1 MAYSNKDETSILGA
15 SEAELVGRTR
25 RPGIVDLSD
34 DQLRSLLDEVAGKE
48 KALGTKIAGFRRAL
62 NGRGGQKP
70 GAADAGIARKK
81 QVYAKAVQR
90 LKREMGRRDS
100 FVTAK
105 KAERR
110 AAKSA

>member
-1 MAYSNKDETSILGA
+1 MAYSIKDENAALDA
-15 SEAELVGRTR
+15 SEVELVGRSRGTA
-25 RPGIVDLSD
+25 VTELSD
-34 DQLRSLLDEVAGKE
+34 DQLKALLEELKGKE
-48 KALGTKIAGFRRAL
+48 KVLGDKIMGFRRAL

-70 GAADAGIARKK
+70 TDADSGIARKK

-100 FVTAK
+100 FVQAK

-110 AAKSA
+110 AA

>member
-1 MAYSNKDETSILGA
+1 MAYSIKDETSALDA
-15 SEAELVGRTR
+15 SEVELIGRTR
-25 RPGIVDLSD
+25 RPGVVDLPD
-34 DQLRSLLDEVAGKE
+34 DQLRSLLDEIKGKE
-48 KALGTKIAGFRRAL
+48 KALGDKIMGFRRAL

-70 GAADAGIARKK
+70 TDADSGIARKK

-100 FVTAK
+100 FVQAK

-110 AAKSA
+110 AA